1 MEMDAETIASRA
13 EATYNVDFRMY
24 VNTIYE
30 YPAWTVAAGVRCT
43 LEEQRRSLYHDGWIL
58 GKKEAQVDEEIMAEI
73 YRRIEKMEK
82 KELQDFVNLW
92 IGCDKAC

>member
-1 MEMDAETIASRA
+1 MAMDAEIIASRA

-43 LEEQRRSLYHDGWIL
+43 LEEQRRSLYHEGWIL
-58 GKKEAQVDEEIMAEI
+58 GKKAEQVDEEIMAEI
-73 YRRIEKMEK
+73 YRRMDRERKSE
-82 KELQDFVNLW
+82 
-92 IGCDKAC
+92 AC